1 MIINA
6 AFAWSSLK
14 LWIERAVGIAPD
26 ALHAFVGVL
35 LLVLFHLL
43 VRRPSLG
50 WPWFGVLIFELINEA
65 LDMSRPAGA
74 TESDMAASLHDLCV
88 TLFLP
93 SVLSLLWPLLV
104 RASLREP
111 AQCPLP
117 SAKADRAE
125 GAR

>member
-1 MIINA
+1 MTINA
-6 AFAWSSLK
+6 AFAWTSLK

-43 VRRPSLG
+43 VRRPSLR

-65 LDMSRPAGA
+65 LDMSRPVGA

-88 TLFLP
+88 ILFLP
-93 SVLSLLWPLLV
+93 SVLLLLWPLLV
-104 RASLREP
+104 RVSLREP
-111 AQCPLP
+111 VERPLP
-117 SAKADRAE
+117 SATAD
-125 GAR
+125 AR